1 MCGIVGIYLKTKK
14 YEKDLGKFL
23 SGMLDGMATRGP
35 DSAGFAIYTKQN
47 KNKFKYSICL
57 NQLTDKEFKKKIS
70 KFLKK
75 ITLKTFSDHV
85 ILETEEK
92 PEKVLEILDS
102 KLKEVSL
109 VGYGKSINIFKQTGN
124 PKDVVRKFKLSSF
137 SGTHAIGHTRM
148 ATESA
153 ITTQGSHPYSTS
165 EDECLVHN
173 GSLSNHNNIRR
184 SMLDGMATRGP
195 DSAGFAIYTK
205 QNKNKFKYSIC
216 LNQLTDKEF
225 KKKISKFLKKITLK
239 TFSDHVILETEEKP
253 KKVLEILDTKLKE
266 VSLVGYGKSINI
278 FKQTGNPKDVVRKFK
293 LSSFS
298 GTHAI
303 GHTRMAT
310 ESAITTQGSHPYS
323 TSEDEC
329 LVHNGS
335 LSNHN
340 NIRRSLKKEGQ
351 KFNSENDTEV
361 AAGYIS
367 NQISKGEN
375 LEETLKNSLK
385 DLDGF
390 YTFIAGTKDGFALL
404 RDEIACKPA
413 VVAETKD
420 YVAVASEFQCM
431 AHLPNVNTAKI
442 FEPKPGIVYHW

>member
-1 MCGIVGIYLKTKK
+1 MCGIVGIYLKTKR
-14 YEKDLGKFL
+14 YEKHLGKFL

-35 DSAGFAIYTKQN
+35 DSAGFAIYTKEN

-57 NQLTDKEFKKKIS
+57 NQLTDNEFKKKIS

-75 ITLKTFSDHV
+75 ISLKTFSDHV
-85 ILETEEK
+85 VMETDEK
-92 PEKVLEILDS
+92 PKKVLEILDS
-102 KLKEVSL
+102 KIKEVSL

-124 PKDVVRKFKLSSF
+124 PRDVV
-137 SGTHAIGHTRM
+137 
-148 ATESA
+148 
-153 ITTQGSHPYSTS
+153 
-165 EDECLVHN
+165 
-173 GSLSNHNNIRR
+173 
-184 SMLDGMATRGP
+184 
-195 DSAGFAIYTK
+195 
-205 QNKNKFKYSIC
+205 KN
-216 LNQLTDKEF
+216 
-225 KKKISKFLKKITLK
+225 
-239 TFSDHVILETEEKP
+239 
-253 KKVLEILDTKLKE
+253 
-266 VSLVGYGKSINI
+266 
-278 FKQTGNPKDVVRKFK
+278 FK

-367 NQISKGEN
+367 NQISKGES
-375 LEETLKNSLK
+375 LEKTLKNSLK

-431 AHLPNVNTAKI
+431 SHLPNVNTAKI

>member
-1 MCGIVGIYLKTKK
+1 
-14 YEKDLGKFL
+14 
-23 SGMLDGMATRGP
+23 
-35 DSAGFAIYTKQN
+35 
-47 KNKFKYSICL
+47 
-57 NQLTDKEFKKKIS
+57 
-70 KFLKK
+70 
-75 ITLKTFSDHV
+75 
-85 ILETEEK
+85 
-92 PEKVLEILDS
+92 
-102 KLKEVSL
+102 
-109 VGYGKSINIFKQTGN
+109 
-124 PKDVVRKFKLSSF
+124 
-137 SGTHAIGHTRM
+137 
-148 ATESA
+148 
-153 ITTQGSHPYSTS
+153 
-165 EDECLVHN
+165 
-173 GSLSNHNNIRR
+173 
-184 SMLDGMATRGP
+184 MLDGMATRGP

-367 NQISKGEN
+367 SQISKGES
-375 LEETLKNSLK
+375 LEKTLKNSLK

>member
-57 NQLTDKEFKKKIS
+57 NQLTEKEFKKKIS

-85 ILETEEK
+85 ILET
-92 PEKVLEILDS
+92 D
-102 KLKEVSL
+102 
-109 VGYGKSINIFKQTGN
+109 
-124 PKDVVRKFKLSSF
+124 
-137 SGTHAIGHTRM
+137 
-148 ATESA
+148 
-153 ITTQGSHPYSTS
+153 
-165 EDECLVHN
+165 
-173 GSLSNHNNIRR
+173 
-184 SMLDGMATRGP
+184 
-195 DSAGFAIYTK
+195 
-205 QNKNKFKYSIC
+205 
-216 LNQLTDKEF
+216 
-225 KKKISKFLKKITLK
+225 
-239 TFSDHVILETEEKP
+239 EKP

>member
-47 KNKFKYSICL
+47 KK
-57 NQLTDKEFKKKIS
+57 
-70 KFLKK
+70 
-75 ITLKTFSDHV
+75 
-85 ILETEEK
+85 
-92 PEKVLEILDS
+92 
-102 KLKEVSL
+102 
-109 VGYGKSINIFKQTGN
+109 
-124 PKDVVRKFKLSSF
+124 
-137 SGTHAIGHTRM
+137 
-148 ATESA
+148 
-153 ITTQGSHPYSTS
+153 
-165 EDECLVHN
+165 
-173 GSLSNHNNIRR
+173 
-184 SMLDGMATRGP
+184 
-195 DSAGFAIYTK
+195 
-205 QNKNKFKYSIC
+205 KFKYSIC

-340 NIRRSLKKEGQ
+340 NVRRSLKKEGQ